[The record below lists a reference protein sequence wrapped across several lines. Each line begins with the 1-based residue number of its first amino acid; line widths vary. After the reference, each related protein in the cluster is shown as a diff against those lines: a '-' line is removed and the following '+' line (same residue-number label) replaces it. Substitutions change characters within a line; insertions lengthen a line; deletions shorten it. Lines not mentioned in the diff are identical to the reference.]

1 MLFKPHN
8 YQLHTIDHIIDNP
21 ASGIFLDMG
30 LGKSVSTLTAIKKL
44 MFEDLEVE
52 KVLVI
57 APKKVA
63 ESTWVDEVEKWDHLK
78 GLKISIVLGTER
90 QRIEALRV
98 KADIYTINREN
109 VAWLVTYL
117 GGAWPFDMVVID
129 ELSSFK
135 NPKSIR
141 FKALRTVRPLFK
153 RVVGLTGTPA
163 PNGLLDLWP
172 QLYLLDQGQRLGKT
186 ITSYRDKY
194 FNPGKRNGRVI
205 FNYNLKTDENSELL
219 GTGVYEKEIYDKIGD
234 ICISMKAKDYLDLP
248 ECIERINAITLPD
261 KIMQQYLE
269 FEKKLILSLESAEEI
284 SALNAAGLTN
294 KLLQFTNGAVYDGE
308 RNVHEIHTEKL
319 EALEEDM
326 EAANGNPVLVFYQYK
341 HDLERILKHFK
352 AYKPQVLK
360 GDAEIK
366 LWNQK
371 KIPMLLAHAAS
382 AGHGLNLQDGGNLI
396 EWFGVGWGLELDQ
409 QAIARLHRQG
419 QTKPVINSRI
429 IAKGTIDEEV
439 LSALDRKATVQDAI
453 MDAVKARVK
462 KYRN

>member
-1 MLFKPHN
+1 
-8 YQLHTIDHIIDNP
+8 
-21 ASGIFLDMG
+21 
-30 LGKSVSTLTAIKKL
+30 
-44 MFEDLEVE
+44 
-52 KVLVI
+52 
-57 APKKVA
+57 
-63 ESTWVDEVEKWDHLK
+63 
-78 GLKISIVLGTER
+78 
-90 QRIEALRV
+90 
-98 KADIYTINREN
+98 
-109 VAWLVTYL
+109 
-117 GGAWPFDMVVID
+117 
-129 ELSSFK
+129 
-135 NPKSIR
+135 
-141 FKALRTVRPLFK
+141 
-153 RVVGLTGTPA
+153 
-163 PNGLLDLWP
+163 
-172 QLYLLDQGQRLGKT
+172 
-186 ITSYRDKY
+186 
-194 FNPGKRNGRVI
+194 
-205 FNYNLKTDENSELL
+205 
-219 GTGVYEKEIYDKIGD
+219 
-234 ICISMKAKDYLDLP
+234 
-248 ECIERINAITLPD
+248 
-261 KIMQQYLE
+261 
-269 FEKKLILSLESAEEI
+269 
-284 SALNAAGLTN
+284 LNAAGLTN